1 MRPNACREVTVDSSF
16 TVKPRDTISRT
27 GIGRSAV
34 ARTELA
40 PSQSV
45 SAPRATVAPNMLVTE
60 STGREPVINPQAQAL
75 LSREQEERQRRA
87 REAADEA
94 LLRRRAYG
102 TLQQPQPAHRA
113 PKGEDE
119 GEDPHADIEA

>member
-1 MRPNACREVTVDSSF
+1 MEQGFPVR
-16 TVKPRDTISRT
+16 PRDTISRI
-27 GIGRSAV
+27 GIGRSSV

-45 SAPRATVAPNMLVTE
+45 SAPRPVAATHMLLTE
-60 STGREPVINPQAQAL
+60 SSGREPVINPQAQAL

-102 TLQQPQPAHRA
+102 STPQQPQPASRA
-113 PKGEDE
+113 PKSDGEGD
-119 GEDPHADIEA
+119 DPHADIEA

>member
-1 MRPNACREVTVDSSF
+1 MRPNACWEVTVDSSF

-87 REAADEA
+87 RQAADEA
-94 LLRRRAYG
+94 LLRQRAYG
-102 TLQQPQPAHRA
+102 APQQPQAGHRA
-113 PKGEDE
+113 SER
-119 GEDPHADIEA
+119 EDPHADIEA

>member
-1 MRPNACREVTVDSSF
+1 MDSGF

-45 SAPRATVAPNMLVTE
+45 SAPRPAVAPNMLITE
-60 STGREPVINPQAQAL
+60 GTGREPVINPQAQAL

-87 REAADEA
+87 RQAADEA
-94 LLRRRAYG
+94 LARQRAYG
-102 TLQQPQPAHRA
+102 APQQPPPRHA
-113 PKGEDE
+113 PE